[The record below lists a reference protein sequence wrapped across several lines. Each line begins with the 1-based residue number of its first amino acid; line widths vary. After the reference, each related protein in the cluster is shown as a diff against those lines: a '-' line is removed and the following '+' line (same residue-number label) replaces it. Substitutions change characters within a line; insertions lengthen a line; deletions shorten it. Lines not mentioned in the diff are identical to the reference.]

1 MGLNEEAAFGKKG
14 HFRAECGGSYAKGM
28 SFKQCSRPNWLCSFD
43 IVMNNSL
50 KNPLLSVV
58 QSCSGFR
65 L

>member
-50 KNPLLSVV
+50 ENSLLSVV
-58 QSCSGFR
+58 QRYNWLR

>member
-14 HFRAECGGSYAKGM
+14 HFRAKCSGSYAKRM

-50 KNPLLSVV
+50 ENSLLSVV
-58 QSCSGFR
+58 QRYNWLR